1 MMNIFNNLRVYAG
14 KWSVKGTRSFTAEE
28 IEQVFQAVVVPA
40 QYGNSVQFTM
50 VGGGLTYIPLDQNST
65 LGSGEIVDLTKAKLV
80 TLCKSG
86 ENDIY
91 RVSI

>member
-1 MMNIFNNLRVYAG
+1 MSIFDSLRVYAG
-14 KWSVKGTRSFTAEE
+14 KWEVKSSREFTEEE
-28 IEQVFQAVVVPA
+28 IKAVVQAVVVPS

-50 VGGGLTYIPLDQNST
+50 ISGGLTFIQLDQNST
-65 LGSGEIVDLTKAKLV
+65 LGIGEIVDLTKARLV

>member
-1 MMNIFNNLRVYAG
+1 MNIFDSLRVYAG
-14 KWSVKGTRSFTAEE
+14 KWEVKSTRMFTEEE
-28 IEQVFQAVVVPA
+28 IKAVVQAVVVPS

-50 VGGGLTYIPLDQNST
+50 VGNGLTYIPLDQNSN
-65 LGSGEIVDLTKAKLV
+65 LGAGEIIDLTKAKLV

-91 RVSI
+91 GVSI

>member
-1 MMNIFNNLRVYAG
+1 MNIFSNLRVYAG
-14 KWSVKGTRSFTAEE
+14 KWSVKETRNFTADE
-28 IEQVFQAVVVPA
+28 ISQVSQAVVVPS

>member
-1 MMNIFNNLRVYAG
+1 MNIFNNLRVYAG
-14 KWSVKGTRSFTAEE
+14 KWSVKETRNFFDEE
-28 IEQVFQAVVVPA
+28 IEQVSQAIVVPS

-50 VGGGLTYIPLDQNST
+50 VGGGLTYIPLDQNSNCAT
-65 LGSGEIVDLTKAKLV
+65 GEIIDLTKAKLV

>member
-1 MMNIFNNLRVYAG
+1 MSIFNSLRVYAG
-14 KWSVKGTRSFTAEE
+14 KWEVKSTRDFTEEE
-28 IEQVFQAVVVPA
+28 IKAVVHAVVVPS

-50 VGGGLTYIPLDQNST
+50 IGGGLTYIPLDQNSA
-65 LGSGEIVDLTKAKLV
+65 LGAGETVDLTKAKLV
-80 TLCKSG
+80 TLGKAG

>member
-1 MMNIFNNLRVYAG
+1 MNIFSSLRVYAG
-14 KWSVKGTRSFTAEE
+14 KWEVKSTRDFTEEE
-28 IEQVFQAVVVPA
+28 IKAVVHAVVIPS

-50 VGGGLTYIPLDQNST
+50 IGGGLTYIPLDQNST
-65 LGSGEIVDLTKAKLV
+65 LGAGETVDLTKAKLV
-80 TLCKSG
+80 TLGKAG

>member
-1 MMNIFNNLRVYAG
+1 MNIFKSLHVYIG
-14 KWSVKGTRSFTAEE
+14 KWEVKDTRDFTEEE
-28 IEQVFQAVVVPA
+28 IKAVVQAVVVPS

-50 VGGGLTYIPLDQNST
+50 VGGGLTFIPLDQNSA
-65 LGSGEIVDLTKAKLV
+65 LGVGEVVDLTKAKLL
-80 TLCKSG
+80 TLGKSG

>member
-1 MMNIFNNLRVYAG
+1 MRVYAG
-14 KWSVKGTRSFTAEE
+14 KWQVKESRSFTEEE
-28 IEQVFQAVVVPA
+28 IKAVVQAVVVPS

-65 LGSGEIVDLTKAKLV
+65 LGTGELVDLTKAKLT
-80 TLCKSG
+80 TLSKSG

-91 RVSI
+91 KVSI

>member
-1 MMNIFNNLRVYAG
+1 MNIFSSLRIYVG
-14 KWSVKGTRSFTAEE
+14 KWEVKSTRDFTEEE
-28 IEQVFQAVVVPA
+28 IKAVVHAVVVPS

-50 VGGGLTYIPLDQNST
+50 IGGGLTYIPLDQNSA
-65 LGSGEIVDLTKAKLV
+65 LGAGETVDLTKAKLV
-80 TLCKSG
+80 TLGKAG

>member
-1 MMNIFNNLRVYAG
+1 MSIFNSLRVYAG
-14 KWSVKGTRSFTAEE
+14 KWEVKSTRDFTEEE
-28 IEQVFQAVVVPA
+28 IKAVVHAVVVPS

-50 VGGGLTYIPLDQNST
+50 TGGGLTYIPLDQNSA
-65 LGSGEIVDLTKAKLV
+65 LGAGETVDLTKAKLV
-80 TLCKSG
+80 TLGKAG

>member
-1 MMNIFNNLRVYAG
+1 MNIFSSLRVYAG
-14 KWSVKGTRSFTAEE
+14 KWEVKSTRDFTEEE
-28 IEQVFQAVVVPA
+28 IKTVVHAVVVPS

-50 VGGGLTYIPLDQNST
+50 AGGGLTFIPLDQNSA
-65 LGSGEIVDLTKAKLV
+65 LGAGETVDLTKAKLV
-80 TLCKSG
+80 TLGKAG

>member
-1 MMNIFNNLRVYAG
+1 MNIFNSLRIYAG
-14 KWSVKGTRSFTAEE
+14 KWEVKSTRDFTEEE
-28 IEQVFQAVVVPA
+28 IKAVVHAVVVPS

-50 VGGGLTYIPLDQNST
+50 AGGGLTYIPLDQNSA
-65 LGSGEIVDLTKAKLV
+65 LGAGETVDLTKAKLV
-80 TLCKSG
+80 TLGKAG

>member
-1 MMNIFNNLRVYAG
+1 MSIFDSLRVYAG
-14 KWSVKGTRSFTAEE
+14 KWEVKSTREFTEDE
-28 IEQVFQAVVVPA
+28 IKAVVQAVVVPS

-50 VGGGLTYIPLDQNST
+50 IGGGLTFIPLDQNST
-65 LGSGEIVDLTKAKLV
+65 LGIGEIVDLTKARLV

>member
-1 MMNIFNNLRVYAG
+1 MKVYAG
-14 KWSVKGTRSFTAEE
+14 KWEVKSTREFTEEE
-28 IEQVFQAVVVPA
+28 IEAVIQAVVVPS

-50 VGGGLTYIPLDQNST
+50 AGGGLTYIPLDQNST
-65 LGSGEIVDLTKAKLV
+65 LGPGELVDLTEAKLV